1 MRHVIQKIYIKLVL
15 GISIV
20 MAVVLCSIS
29 NVSAKTVH
37 TTLAGDHG
45 QLAAII
51 QTPDN
56 KDSYPMVILMHG
68 FSASKDYK
76 LLELIVHELE
86 ANGIASV
93 RFDFNGHG
101 ESDGRFQDMTVPN
114 EIEDVKQV
122 YTYVK
127 QLPAVTKIS
136 LVGHSQGGVVA
147 SMLAGE
153 LSKEEGKTA
162 IQSLVLLAPASN
174 IKDGALGSGI
184 FGIQFNVD
192 TMPEYIELPSGLRVG
207 RNYFKTAYN
216 LPIYET
222 AKQYTGPV
230 KIIHGSQD
238 EMVPTRYSKEF
249 AHMYDN
255 VELEI
260 LDGYDHEFTQNM
272 PAVAN
277 FVTKFIIN
285 SDVAKGQGVVT
296 NNQSTSWWERLK
308 QWVYEWVRTYW
319 K

>member
-1 MRHVIQKIYIKLVL
+1 MKEVIQRIYSK
-15 GISIV
+15 
-20 MAVVLCSIS
+20 VVLCISIFTA
-29 NVSAKTVH
+29 VVFCVIPAISAKTVH
-37 TTLAGDHG
+37 TALAGDYG

-56 KDSYPMVILMHG
+56 KDTYPMVILMHG
-68 FSASKDYK
+68 FSASKDYE
-76 LLELIVHELE
+76 LLQLIANELE

-114 EIEDVKQV
+114 EIEDAKQV

-174 IKDGALGSGI
+174 IKDGALGSGT

-249 AHMYDN
+249 ANVYDN

-272 PAVAN
+272 PVVADL
-277 FVTKFIIN
+277 VTKFIVN
-285 SDVAKGQGVVT
+285 SDVARGQEVIA
-296 NNQSTSWWERLK
+296 NDQSTSWWERLK
-308 QWVYEWVRTYW
+308 QWLYELVGSYW
-319 K
+319 Q